1 MALGWDCTESLD
13 CLWQY
18 DYFSDITSS
27 SPWTWYVFPSCFC
40 HLQCSVVHNA
50 FEKTN
55 SQFRMCCYNLVP
67 YHLSMIISLYV
78 PTFKKYFFPLIL
90 TALLPIN
97 GLLLTPYNLTATPA
111 SSLNMKITKY
121 LRVNKSSSFW
131 SLCIILYYSPFLAF

>member
-1 MALGWDCTESLD
+1 
-13 CLWQY
+13 
-18 DYFSDITSS
+18 
-27 SPWTWYVFPSCFC
+27 
-40 HLQCSVVHNA
+40 
-50 FEKTN
+50 
-55 SQFRMCCYNLVP
+55 MCCYNLVP

-131 SLCIILYYSPFLAF
+131 SLCIILYCSPFLAFWGILQLVGCEKTWSSLSPCWQCLFHRLNLKNVIPQILILISH